1 MLRHQGTSLMGEISM
16 SGDSPDGSWKGFLE
30 EGALRKG
37 LALLSGASTAPPP
50 SGVGLASCDLPGSGN
65 GSAHASNIV
74 AKFACRTHSSRFSNN
89 IDTCSTTQ
97 RTAQSPKGLRCRL
110 LHTIV
115 AGFAGVSVRRDAVR
129 VKGCGFVQ
137 VWHAAAVAVQ

>member
-1 MLRHQGTSLMGEISM
+1 MLPCGAGLTTCVRLMLRHQGTSLMGEISM

-65 GSAHASNIV
+65 GSAHASIIIIIII
-74 AKFACRTHSSRFSNN
+74 AGRCTH
-89 IDTCSTTQ
+89 
-97 RTAQSPKGLRCRL
+97 
-110 LHTIV
+110 
-115 AGFAGVSVRRDAVR
+115 DAL
-129 VKGCGFVQ
+129 
-137 VWHAAAVAVQ
+137 